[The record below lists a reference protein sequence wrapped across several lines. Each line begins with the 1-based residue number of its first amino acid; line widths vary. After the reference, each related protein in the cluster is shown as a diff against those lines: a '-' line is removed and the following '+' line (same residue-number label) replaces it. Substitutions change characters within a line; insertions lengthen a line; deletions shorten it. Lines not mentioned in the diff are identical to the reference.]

1 MSDYV
6 MVPRTLIEEV
16 ARLHKAQRLGDF
28 VDRGWSLILDQP
40 RGKFQP
46 GDKVRKISG
55 SQWKGTVVGTYS
67 TALTPEGYAVESS
80 AETGSVQI
88 YPAKAPGVW
97 VEEPALPDG
106 WLLVPAEPSVEML
119 RAAQDALASE
129 GLSVSEWMVHLT
141 YRAAID
147 AALSVQGGQHE

>member
-1 MSDYV
+1 M
-6 MVPRTLIEEV
+6 
-16 ARLHKAQRLGDF
+16 
-28 VDRGWSLILDQP
+28 
-40 RGKFQP
+40 KFKM
-46 GDKVRKISG
+46 GDKVRKTSG
-55 SQWKGTVVGTYS
+55 GKWRGTVVGTYS
-67 TALTPEGYAVESS
+67 TELTPEGYAVESS

-88 YPAKAPGVW
+88 YPAKALEVW
-97 VEEPALPDG
+97 VEESALPDG

-147 AALSVQGGQHE
+147 AAMAAKPAECGHAACKSLGEPHPFCEFAKSATTAKES